1 MYIILTG
8 MCDIR
13 ISSADTTEEDDTEA
27 TEDPFEEG
35 DVLVKKKPA
44 EIEALLG
51 VSVGTFKAGHAFGE
65 VALVSGVLRTASV
78 IVNPDSD
85 ICQVLVIDKSL
96 FDRTLQDY
104 MRREEAGKANFIEQ
118 FSHFSTW
125 PVKFRQQLLRGL
137 SKTRFK
143 YSEQV
148 MRQGDEID
156 CVYFITSGEVKQ
168 SLVPGLHREQYSRHP
183 LNERL
188 KGAGRCRDW
197 CCVSKNEVIGGLE
210 VVLGMKTYLC
220 HGVATMETNMYRLN
234 LREWTRL
241 QLREARAAAAALDPA
256 AAASGLGGVGAS
268 SQLPPPPPSSS
279 KLKSLLMATS
289 ANQPTEEEELDPDE
303 LQYRDRCRLLR
314 ILSEGQHDPRPRVGR
329 PFLAREELQ
338 LVGMER
344 LESQVTNFCQRLRK
358 PGERS
363 VTVPQLTRPE
373 LLEPPKEPACGLLR
387 PVPHRRTRRRHS
399 HHQARAGA
407 PQGSNANFSSFGDKG
422 ASRAFLPAIG
432 VEASGESAR
441 FVPADA
447 ASRSGGSARVGLGEG
462 LALQRCQAALHV
474 LLLILCPRRVVH
486 RFSGCETGGSRLV
499 NSTIAR
505 ALLLGHRLTA
515 EDRVE
520 RIVHGLSSQLLP
532 QLLPFDQRLA
542 LSLPLLLI
550 ADRALVEQLL
560 IHLHEQLERI
570 VNQSVNCLVPVLLGS
585 VQCREHDRHG
595 QGGIVGHQGQDVLI
609 VPVVQRPFSHLEVRR
624 AHAPGQLA
632 EQRPGDLAEF
642 DRVNNVENL
651 FELGQE
657 HHLLGRVDL
666 RPEAQQA

>member
-1 MYIILTG
+1 MQLAGQEMHEVALAVLKKSEDERLEEEIAALMKWLRELSNRDARQGKVTVLGEIQDEVLHEIVKSSKVEAYKPNQILIKQGNVGFTMYIILTG

-13 ISSADTTEEDDTEA
+13 ISSADTTEEDDAEA

-168 SLVPGLHREQYSRHP
+168 SLVPGLHREQYSRFLGPQLIEQIFGIERHP

-188 KGAGRCRDW
+188 RGAGRCRDW

-256 AAASGLGGVGAS
+256 AAASGLGGVGVS

-387 PVPHRRTRRRHS
+387 PVPHRRTRRRQS

-432 VEASGESAR
+432 VEASGESAVR
-441 FVPADA
+441 YSAD
-447 ASRSGGSARVGLGEG
+447 
-462 LALQRCQAALHV
+462 
-474 LLLILCPRRVVH
+474 
-486 RFSGCETGGSRLV
+486 
-499 NSTIAR
+499 
-505 ALLLGHRLTA
+505 LGHR
-515 EDRVE
+515 
-520 RIVHGLSSQLLP
+520 
-532 QLLPFDQRLA
+532 
-542 LSLPLLLI
+542 
-550 ADRALVEQLL
+550 
-560 IHLHEQLERI
+560 
-570 VNQSVNCLVPVLLGS
+570 
-585 VQCREHDRHG
+585 
-595 QGGIVGHQGQDVLI
+595 
-609 VPVVQRPFSHLEVRR
+609 
-624 AHAPGQLA
+624 
-632 EQRPGDLAEF
+632 
-642 DRVNNVENL
+642 
-651 FELGQE
+651 
-657 HHLLGRVDL
+657 
-666 RPEAQQA
+666 

>member
-1 MYIILTG
+1 MQLAGQEMHEVALAVLKKSEDERLEEEIAALMKWLRELSNRDARQGKVTVLGEIQDEVLHEIVKSSKVEAYKPNQILIKQGNVGFAMYIILTG

-168 SLVPGLHREQYSRHP
+168 SLVPGLHREQYSRFLGPQLIEQIFGIERHP

-241 QLREARAAAAALDPA
+241 VERRHPNTLNSIKEDLLCRLSLRTLLLHTSEAPLLGYAIGLLYEQVRKMDRKAQSQQQQPQLTQQQQLLQQAKPRRGHLQLPRLGPLIDQWGPGTVFDYINRRFRRQQLREARAAAAALDPA

-432 VEASGESAR
+432 VEASGESAVR
-441 FVPADA
+441 YSAD
-447 ASRSGGSARVGLGEG
+447 
-462 LALQRCQAALHV
+462 
-474 LLLILCPRRVVH
+474 
-486 RFSGCETGGSRLV
+486 
-499 NSTIAR
+499 
-505 ALLLGHRLTA
+505 LGHR
-515 EDRVE
+515 
-520 RIVHGLSSQLLP
+520 
-532 QLLPFDQRLA
+532 
-542 LSLPLLLI
+542 
-550 ADRALVEQLL
+550 
-560 IHLHEQLERI
+560 
-570 VNQSVNCLVPVLLGS
+570 
-585 VQCREHDRHG
+585 
-595 QGGIVGHQGQDVLI
+595 
-609 VPVVQRPFSHLEVRR
+609 
-624 AHAPGQLA
+624 
-632 EQRPGDLAEF
+632 
-642 DRVNNVENL
+642 
-651 FELGQE
+651 
-657 HHLLGRVDL
+657 
-666 RPEAQQA
+666 